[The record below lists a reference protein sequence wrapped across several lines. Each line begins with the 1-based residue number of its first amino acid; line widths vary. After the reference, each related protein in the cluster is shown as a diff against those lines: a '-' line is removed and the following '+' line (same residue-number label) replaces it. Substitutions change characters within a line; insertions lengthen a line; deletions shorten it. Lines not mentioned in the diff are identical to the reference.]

1 MILITI
7 FVLDL
12 SIAKKIIGFLLCF
25 SVLTTN
31 IIITH
36 SQKRKER
43 NKEDKRENFFGNIRR
58 VGCPFSR
65 EEMPGGLELAWQYS
79 GISFRRG
86 IQSIRIR
93 EEGLSGKRKDNARKI
108 GGCNNAPQKR

>member
-25 SVLTTN
+25 LVLTTN

-36 SQKRKER
+36 GQKRKER
-43 NKEDKRENFFGNIRR
+43 DKGDKSEKFF
-58 VGCPFSR
+58 
-65 EEMPGGLELAWQYS
+65 
-79 GISFRRG
+79 
-86 IQSIRIR
+86 
-93 EEGLSGKRKDNARKI
+93 
-108 GGCNNAPQKR
+108 

>member
-1 MILITI
+1 MQKTIIQAVISLSIIVIILITI

-12 SIAKKIIGFLLCF
+12 STAKKIIGFLLCF

-43 NKEDKRENFFGNIRR
+43 DKGDKSEKFF
-58 VGCPFSR
+58 
-65 EEMPGGLELAWQYS
+65 
-79 GISFRRG
+79 
-86 IQSIRIR
+86 
-93 EEGLSGKRKDNARKI
+93 
-108 GGCNNAPQKR
+108 